1 MPQNVIS
8 EDDGMKRRVFL
19 IILAAVLCMAA
30 AASALELTFSQTCKH
45 KLSRATQLYVDP
57 EGNGELVPSSMLAAG
72 TYVIPNGQSVNGMTG
87 ISYSTNERNVYHGY
101 IDGSAITSATQT
113 VTLPSGRKV
122 VVGEALVRS
131 RTALNLWLEMEYG
144 ESLDSGTYTDA
155 DGNEHEIGN
164 EDALGDESSIN
175 GDAAWAQAV
184 ANGYVANGASVRTV
198 YQDDEGN
205 ETEVE
210 VTYMGLIR
218 SMVVLNGE
226 EQLVE
231 TWRLS
236 WETKAPEGK
245 VLAIVRSDISNAMVR
260 VKPSGT
266 SMKRVSGGRVVQV
279 VNIGRHYTL
288 VDINDSETPLGY
300 IATDS
305 LEFYPNIHTNYQT
318 AKVSING
325 KTNARNDPVVIYT
338 EDRTGAGACGERI
351 QIGSPLTVYAQND
364 KWSEVDAIGYH
375 GFILNKYVTLD
386 SEETDAGE

>member
-1 MPQNVIS
+1 
-8 EDDGMKRRVFL
+8 MKRRVFL

-45 KLSRATQLYVDP
+45 KLSRATTLYTDP
-57 EGNGELVPSSMLAAG
+57 EGNGNLVPGGTLAAG
-72 TYVIPNGQSVNGMTG
+72 TYVIPNGRSANGLTG
-87 ISYSTNERNVYHGY
+87 ITYSTNERNVYQGY
-101 IDGSAITSATQT
+101 VDGSAIVSATQT
-113 VTLPSGRKV
+113 VTLPSGTRV

-131 RTALNLWLEMEYG
+131 RTALNLWLKMEYG
-144 ESLDSGTYTDA
+144 ETLDSGTYTDA

-164 EDALGDESSIN
+164 EGALGDEGAIN

-184 ANGYVANGASVRTV
+184 AKGYSANGASVRT
-198 YQDDEGN
+198 YYTDDEGSR
-205 ETEVE
+205 TEVE
-210 VTYMGLIR
+210 VVYMGLIR
-218 SMVVLNGE
+218 STVVLDGE

-236 WETKAPEGK
+236 WDTEAPEGK
-245 VLAIVRSDISNAMVR
+245 VLAIVKPDISNAMVR

-279 VNIGRHYTL
+279 VKIGKHYTL

-305 LEFYPNIHTNYQT
+305 LEFYPNIPMNYRS
-318 AKVSING
+318 AKVTING
-325 KTNARNDPVVIYT
+325 KTNVKNDPVVIYA
-338 EDRTGAGACGERI
+338 EDRIGAGACGDKI
-351 QIGSPLTVYAQND
+351 KVGSTVTVYAQND

-375 GFILNKYVTLD
+375 GYILNKFITLD
-386 SEETDAGE
+386 GDEADAAE